1 MVEGAVRFVACAN
14 YSPGTPAQALAFLRR
29 NLTRFPFQRLVDL
42 TSSPLEERISEG
54 FRQADWM
61 NRRGG
66 TAHVSRAAVGM
77 G

>member
-1 MVEGAVRFVACAN
+1 MRN
-14 YSPGTPAQALAFLRR
+14 YSPGALAQALAFLRR
-29 NLTRFPFQRLVDL
+29 NLTRFPFQRLV
-42 TSSPLEERISEG
+42 SHVFPLERISEG

-61 NRRGG
+61 NRQGG

>member
-1 MVEGAVRFVACAN
+1 MVRGAVRFVACAN
-14 YSPGTPAQALAFLRR
+14 YSPGALAQALAFLRR
-29 NLTRFPFQRLVDL
+29 NLTRFPFQRLV
-42 TSSPLEERISEG
+42 SHVFPLERISEG

-61 NRRGG
+61 NRQGG